1 MLLTQGDNK
10 MEQSPLLRVKDLSV
24 SFGHGSSEI
33 KAVQNFHLTLQ
44 PGEVMALVGE
54 SGSGKSVSALSILQL
69 LPYPHAHHPTGS
81 IQFKGQELVGAS
93 SRIMQKIRG
102 KEITIIFQEPMTSL
116 NPLHRIEKQIV
127 EMMLIH
133 QSFSWAQAAKRCV
146 ELLEMVGIKAAKQ
159 KAQSF
164 PHELSG
170 GQRQRVMIAMAL
182 ANNPALLIADEPT
195 TALDVTIQ
203 AQVLK
208 LLKDLQQQ
216 LKMAMLFISHDL
228 GIVQKM
234 ADRVSVMKNG
244 QIVEQ
249 GGVQQILSSPTHPYT
264 QELIKSYPKPRMIDE
279 QKSQAVLLQGEN
291 IRVWFPIRRG
301 FFRKAT
307 QYVKAVDDVSF
318 ILNKGQTL
326 GIVGESGSGKTT
338 LAMALLQLT
347 PMQGRVI
354 YQGVRLD
361 QLPERQLRPMR
372 KDLQVIFQDPY
383 GSLSPRLTVNEI
395 IAEGLDIH
403 QPQLSA
409 DQKNHRIEE
418 ALAQVGLSKD
428 YRNRYPHEFSGG
440 QRQRIAIARALV
452 LNPQLL
458 ILDEPTSALDMT
470 TQAQIIDLLAELQIR
485 HHLTYI
491 FISHDLRVIQ
501 SLADELIIMQN
512 GKVIEQGKAKEIF
525 ANPQDPY
532 TKKLLA
538 AAFAFEADERPT

>member
-1 MLLTQGDNK
+1 MNQVPLLT
-10 MEQSPLLRVKDLSV
+10 VKDLSV
-24 SFGHGSSEI
+24 SFGHGTQEI
-33 KAVQNFHLTLQ
+33 KAVHDFHLNLQ

-69 LPYPHAHHPTGS
+69 LPYPHAHHRSGS
-81 IQFKGQELVGAS
+81 ILFKGQELVGAS
-93 SRIMQKIRG
+93 SRVMQKIRG

-146 ELLEMVGIKAAKQ
+146 ELLEMVGIQAARQ

-264 QELIKSYPKPRMIDE
+264 QELIKSYPRPRIIDE
-279 QKSQAVLLQGEN
+279 KKSQAVLLQGEN

-307 QYVKAVDDVSF
+307 QYVKAVDDVSL

-354 YQGVRLD
+354 YQGLRLD

-428 YRNRYPHEFSGG
+428 YRSRYPHEFSGG

-470 TQAQIIDLLAELQIR
+470 TQAQIIDLFVELQIR

-501 SLADELIIMQN
+501 SLADQLIIMQN
-512 GKVIEQGKAKEIF
+512 GKVMEQGKAKEIF

>member
-1 MLLTQGDNK
+1 
-10 MEQSPLLRVKDLSV
+10 
-24 SFGHGSSEI
+24 
-33 KAVQNFHLTLQ
+33 
-44 PGEVMALVGE
+44 
-54 SGSGKSVSALSILQL
+54 
-69 LPYPHAHHPTGS
+69 
-81 IQFKGQELVGAS
+81 
-93 SRIMQKIRG
+93 
-102 KEITIIFQEPMTSL
+102 
-116 NPLHRIEKQIV
+116 
-127 EMMLIH
+127 
-133 QSFSWAQAAKRCV
+133 
-146 ELLEMVGIKAAKQ
+146 
-159 KAQSF
+159 
-164 PHELSG
+164 
-170 GQRQRVMIAMAL
+170 MIAMAL

-208 LLKDLQQQ
+208 LLKDLQRQ

-249 GGVQQILSSPTHPYT
+249 VEVQQILSSPTHPYT
-264 QELIKSYPKPRMIDE
+264 QELIKSYPKPRIIDE

-440 QRQRIAIARALV
+440 QRQRIAIACALV

-512 GKVIEQGKAKEIF
+512 GKVMEQGKAKEIF

>member
-1 MLLTQGDNK
+1 
-10 MEQSPLLRVKDLSV
+10 MEQNPLLLIDNLAV
-24 SFGHGSSEI
+24 SFGHGLQEV
-33 KAVQNFHLTLQ
+33 KAVQNFHLTIK
-44 PGEVMALVGE
+44 PGEVVALVGE
-54 SGSGKSVSALSILQL
+54 SGSGKSVSAMSILQL

-81 IQFKGQELVGAS
+81 IQFKGQELIGFS
-93 SRIMQKIRG
+93 PRKMQKIRG
-102 KEITIIFQEPMTSL
+102 KEITVIFQEPMTSL
-116 NPLHRIEKQIV
+116 NPLHSIEKQIV
-127 EMMLIH
+127 EMILVH
-133 QSFSWAQAAKRCV
+133 QSLSWSQAAKRCT
-146 ELLEMVGIKAAKQ
+146 ELLEMVGIQNAKQ
-159 KAQSF
+159 KSQSF

-208 LLKDLQQQ
+208 LLKDLQKQ

-244 QIVEQ
+244 HVVEEGTVEQ
-249 GGVQQILSSPTHPYT
+249 VLSNPTHLYT
-264 QELIKSYPKPRMIDE
+264 QELIKAYPKAKVVQEKQSPDM
-279 QKSQAVLLQGEN
+279 LLQAEN

-301 FFRKAT
+301 FFRKPT
-307 QYVKAVDDVSF
+307 EYVKAVDDVSLL
-318 ILNKGQTL
+318 INKGQTL

-338 LAMALLQLT
+338 LAMALLQLV
-347 PMQGRVI
+347 PMQGRVV
-354 YQGVRLD
+354 YQGLRLD

-372 KDLQVIFQDPY
+372 RNLQIIFQDPY
-383 GSLSPRLTVNEI
+383 GSLSPRLSVNQI

-403 QPQLSA
+403 QPHLPLE
-409 DQKNHRIEE
+409 QKNQLIEE
-418 ALAQVGLSKD
+418 ALVQVGLSKD

-452 LNPQLL
+452 LHPELL

-470 TQAQIIDLLAELQIR
+470 TQAQIIDLLAALQSQYQ
-485 HHLTYI
+485 LTYI

-501 SLADELIIMQN
+501 SLADQLIIMRN

-525 ANPQDPY
+525 AKPQELY
-532 TKKLLA
+532 TQKLLA
-538 AAFAFEADERPT
+538 AAFSFETVEGAINTSNVR

>member
-1 MLLTQGDNK
+1 M
-10 MEQSPLLRVKDLSV
+10 
-24 SFGHGSSEI
+24 
-33 KAVQNFHLTLQ
+33 
-44 PGEVMALVGE
+44 
-54 SGSGKSVSALSILQL
+54 
-69 LPYPHAHHPTGS
+69 
-81 IQFKGQELVGAS
+81 
-93 SRIMQKIRG
+93 
-102 KEITIIFQEPMTSL
+102 
-116 NPLHRIEKQIV
+116 
-127 EMMLIH
+127 
-133 QSFSWAQAAKRCV
+133 
-146 ELLEMVGIKAAKQ
+146 
-159 KAQSF
+159 
-164 PHELSG
+164 
-170 GQRQRVMIAMAL
+170 
-182 ANNPALLIADEPT
+182 
-195 TALDVTIQ
+195 
-203 AQVLK
+203 
-208 LLKDLQQQ
+208 
-216 LKMAMLFISHDL
+216 
-228 GIVQKM
+228 
-234 ADRVSVMKNG
+234 
-244 QIVEQ
+244 
-249 GGVQQILSSPTHPYT
+249 
-264 QELIKSYPKPRMIDE
+264 
-279 QKSQAVLLQGEN
+279 
-291 IRVWFPIRRG
+291 
-301 FFRKAT
+301 
-307 QYVKAVDDVSF
+307 
-318 ILNKGQTL
+318 
-326 GIVGESGSGKTT
+326 
-338 LAMALLQLT
+338 
-347 PMQGRVI
+347 
-354 YQGVRLD
+354 
-361 QLPERQLRPMR
+361 PERQLRPMR

>member
-1 MLLTQGDNK
+1 MNQVPLLT
-10 MEQSPLLRVKDLSV
+10 VKDLSV
-24 SFGHGSSEI
+24 SFGHGTQEI
-33 KAVQNFHLTLQ
+33 KAVHDFHLNLQ

-69 LPYPHAHHPTGS
+69 LPYPHAHHRSGS
-81 IQFKGQELVGAS
+81 ILFKGQELVGAS
-93 SRIMQKIRG
+93 SRVMQKIRG

-146 ELLEMVGIKAAKQ
+146 ELLEMVGIQAARQ

-264 QELIKSYPKPRMIDE
+264 QELIKSYPRPRIIDE
-279 QKSQAVLLQGEN
+279 KKSQAVLLQGEN

-307 QYVKAVDDVSF
+307 QYVKAVDDVSL

-354 YQGVRLD
+354 YQGIRLD

-428 YRNRYPHEFSGG
+428 YRSRYPHEFSGG

-470 TQAQIIDLLAELQIR
+470 TQAQIIDLFVELQIR

-501 SLADELIIMQN
+501 SLADQLIIMQN
-512 GKVIEQGKAKEIF
+512 GKVMEQGKAKEIF

>member
-1 MLLTQGDNK
+1 MLLTQGNNE
-10 MEQSPLLRVKDLSV
+10 MNQVPLLTVKDLSV
-24 SFGHGSSEI
+24 SFGHGTQEI
-33 KAVQNFHLTLQ
+33 KAVHDFHLNLQ

-69 LPYPHAHHPTGS
+69 LPYPHAHHRSGS
-81 IQFKGQELVGAS
+81 ILFKGQELVGAS
-93 SRIMQKIRG
+93 SRVMQKIRG

-146 ELLEMVGIKAAKQ
+146 ELLEMVGIQAARQ

-264 QELIKSYPKPRMIDE
+264 QELIKSYPRPRIIDE
-279 QKSQAVLLQGEN
+279 KKSQAVLLQGEN

-307 QYVKAVDDVSF
+307 QYVKAVDDVSL

-354 YQGVRLD
+354 YQGLRLD

-428 YRNRYPHEFSGG
+428 YRSRYPHEFSGG

-470 TQAQIIDLLAELQIR
+470 TQAQIIDLFVELQIR

-501 SLADELIIMQN
+501 SLADQLIIMQN
-512 GKVIEQGKAKEIF
+512 GKVMEQGKAKEIF